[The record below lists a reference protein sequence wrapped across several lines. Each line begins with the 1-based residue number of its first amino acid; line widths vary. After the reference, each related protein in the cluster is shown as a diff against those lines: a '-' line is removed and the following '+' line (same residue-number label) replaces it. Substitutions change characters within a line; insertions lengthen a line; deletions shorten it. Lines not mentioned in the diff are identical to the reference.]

1 MAFSLAL
8 RAFSLS
14 EWLFENNFFFCYEVM
29 IRLSVSLCGFEF
41 FISSLLDNFVR
52 DFIVRFELSE
62 DQFRRIIGL
71 LDPTLFIVFHPS
83 SGLIVHHISAEHAFS
98 VFSKF
103 KLVVLDFVEKNSLLL
118 PIHYCLQ
125 LLVVFAVAIVFI
137 TFFVSFFSS
146 NKEEFQADVD
156 YSVANMSAEAEKEL
170 FSIDDATCLFLL
182 LFFVFAAYFGFFA
195 IVVDTSYVE
204 FLTFFAALPFVA
216 IVLLLMPCNLVFD
229 FGLLFVA
236 YLRGVAN
243 TSSFFFEL
251 VYDYIGIAA
260 FFTRLAVQ
268 FVRLI
273 LMFVVY
279 CMMHDTVV
287 LQVIP
292 MRSQVFGDSFWAE
305 ICAVRPTL
313 SSFSLF

>member
-1 MAFSLAL
+1 
-8 RAFSLS
+8 
-14 EWLFENNFFFCYEVM
+14 M
-29 IRLSVSLCGFEF
+29 IRLSVSLHGFEF
-41 FISSLLDNFVR
+41 FISSLFDGFLKDYLSKL
-52 DFIVRFELSE
+52 ELTE
-62 DQFRRIIGL
+62 DQFRRAIGL
-71 LDPTLFIVFHPS
+71 LDPTLFILFHPS
-83 SGLIVHHISAEHAFS
+83 SGSIAQHITYNSS
-98 VFSKF
+98 MGYFSKF
-103 KLVVLDFVEKNSLLL
+103 QLAVVDFIEKNSLLL
-118 PIHYCLQ
+118 PLHYSLQ
-125 LLVVFAVAIVFI
+125 LFISFFFIVIFLAFFA
-137 TFFVSFFSS
+137 SFFSS

-156 YSVANMSAEAEKEL
+156 YSVANMSSEAEKEL
-170 FSIDDATCLFLL
+170 FSIDDASCLFLL
-182 LFFVFAAYFGFFA
+182 LFFVFASYFGFFA
-195 IVVDTSYVE
+195 VVLDTAYVE
-204 FLTFFAALPFVA
+204 FLVFFAALPIVV

-292 MRSQVFGDSFWAE
+292 LRSQVFGDSF
-305 ICAVRPTL
+305 
-313 SSFSLF
+313 

>member
-1 MAFSLAL
+1 
-8 RAFSLS
+8 
-14 EWLFENNFFFCYEVM
+14 M
-29 IRLSVSLCGFEF
+29 IRLSVGICGFEL
-41 FISSLLDNFVR
+41 FIGSLLDSFLKDFV
-52 DFIVRFELSE
+52 FRFEFSE
-62 DQFRRIIGL
+62 DQFRRVVGL
-71 LDPTLFIVFHPS
+71 LDPALFTLFHPS
-83 SGLIVHHISAEHAFS
+83 VGSIASQASAECAGFA
-98 VFSKF
+98 VSKF
-103 KLVVLDFVEKNSLLL
+103 KLVVLDFVEKNALLL
-118 PIHYCLQ
+118 PIHFCLQ
-125 LLVVFAVAIVFI
+125 LVVVISLLLILIIFFA
-137 TFFVSFFSS
+137 SFFSS

-156 YSVANMSAEAEKEL
+156 YSIANMSAEAEKEL
-170 FSIDDATCLFLL
+170 FSIDDAVSLFLL
-182 LFFVFAAYFGFFA
+182 LFFVFAAYFGFFS
-195 IVVDTSYVE
+195 IVLDINYAE

-216 IVLLLMPCNLVFD
+216 VALLLMPCNLIFD

-268 FVRLI
+268 FVRLV

-292 MRSQVFGDSFWAE
+292 MRSQVVGDSF
-305 ICAVRPTL
+305 
-313 SSFSLF
+313 